1 MKLLAKYIEKD
12 GSGHVTLVAEEP
24 EDMWHAY
31 NLVAEGDSLRASTI
45 RKVTTESATGSTG
58 SNRVRTTLT
67 IAIENIDFD
76 TQACVLRVKGRNIV
90 ENQYVKMGAY
100 HTLDLELN
108 RKFTLAKSCWDSITL
123 DRIDMACDPAQHAD
137 LAAVTMHEGLAHICL
152 VTSSM
157 TLVRAKIDVNIPRK
171 RKGQCGQHD
180 KGMQKFFESVMQ
192 GILRHVNFDIVKCVL
207 LASPGFVKDQFY
219 EYMFAQAV
227 KIDQKILLE
236 NKSKFVLIHSSSG
249 FKHSLKEILADPTVA
264 VKLADTKAAGEVK
277 ALEAFYT
284 MLQNEP
290 SRAFYGFNHVQKA
303 NEAQAIE
310 TLLISDDLFRCQ
322 DVAKRK
328 QYVTLVDSV
337 KENGGDVKL
346 FSSLHVSG
354 EQLGLLTGVAAIL
367 RFPMAELE
375 EESNSS
381 SEEED

>member
-12 GSGHVTLVAEEP
+12 GSGHVTLLAEEP

>member
-1 MKLLAKYIEKD
+1 MKLLGKIIEKD

-108 RKFTLAKSCWDSITL
+108 RKFTLAKSCWDSIAL

-137 LAAVTMHEGLAHICL
+137 LAAVIMHEGLAHICL

-157 TLVRAKIDVNIPRK
+157 TLIRAKIDVNIPRK
-171 RKGQCGQHD
+171 RKGQCAQHD
-180 KGMQKFFESVMQ
+180 KGLQKFFESVMQ

-227 KIDQKILLE
+227 KLDQKVLLE
-236 NKSKFVLIHSSSG
+236 NKSKFVLMHSSSG
-249 FKHSLKEILADPTVA
+249 FKHSLKEILADPAVA

-290 SRAFYGFNHVQKA
+290 NRAFYGFNHVQKA
-303 NEAQAIE
+303 NEGQAIE
-310 TLLISDDLFRCQ
+310 TLLISDNLFRCQ

-337 KENGGDVKL
+337 KDNGGDVKL

-354 EQLGLLTGVAAIL
+354 EQLGLLTGIAAIL
-367 RFPMAELE
+367 RFPMPELE

-381 SEEED
+381 SEEDD